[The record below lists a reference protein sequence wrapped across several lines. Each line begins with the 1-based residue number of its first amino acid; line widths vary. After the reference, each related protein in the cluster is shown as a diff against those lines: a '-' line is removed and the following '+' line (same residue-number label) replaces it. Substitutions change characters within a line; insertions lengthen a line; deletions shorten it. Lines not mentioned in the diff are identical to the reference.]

1 MQSPSQINTIFSY
14 FNIYRILIALLL
26 LAMSIVQDQ
35 LSQQFRDPDIYQFTT
50 LAYLL
55 LNLGFFG
62 YYRIDQNLQARQL
75 FASLSLDI
83 AVLHALFYLGQG
95 VNQGESN
102 LVIISVA
109 AANIMLHGRLGFA
122 IAAQA
127 SLFSLA
133 VEIERHLTS
142 LSSVS
147 EVAVAGLQGT
157 VYFASAYIV
166 QNLSQRIRTSE
177 GLAEQ
182 QQRDIRELQEL
193 NQHVIQSMRTGIIVC
208 DQDGHI
214 KTTNQACQDLL
225 GLAPKTPLPE
235 PLKQRL
241 SLWQAQ
247 PNARTTPF
255 RVTPEFPL
263 VQANFASLKREQGR
277 HILIFIED
285 TRQMKQQAQY
295 LKLASLG
302 RLTASIAHEVRN
314 PLGAISHATQL
325 LRESEQ
331 LSPADKKMTDIILR
345 HSDRVNRIIEDTLSL
360 SRRSEPDSREIV
372 IAQWLEGIVNDFEL
386 ANPSAQIKLALNT
399 PQAKAR
405 FDPSQLEQVLVNLLA
420 NALRHGLGSE
430 QQQPIILKL
439 DHTSSGKRAFIDVIN
454 AGPGIAEEARQH
466 LFEPFFTT
474 ETQGTGLGLYLSKEI
489 CEANQAQ
496 LDYISDCE
504 DGTCFR
510 ILFAPAKR
518 IH

>member
-1 MQSPSQINTIFSY
+1 
-14 FNIYRILIALLL
+14 
-26 LAMSIVQDQ
+26 MSIVQDQ
-35 LSQQFRDPDIYQFTT
+35 LSQQFRHPDVYQFTT

-62 YYRIDQNLQARQL
+62 YYRVDQDINSRQL
-75 FASLSLDI
+75 FGSLSLDI

-133 VEIERHLTS
+133 IEIERHLAS
-142 LSSVS
+142 LSSIS
-147 EVAVAGLQGT
+147 EVAVAGLQGM

-166 QNLSQRIRTSE
+166 QNLSLRVMKSE
-177 GLAEQ
+177 GLARQ
-182 QQRDIRELQEL
+182 QQRDIQELQEL
-193 NQHVIQSMRTGIIVC
+193 NQHVIQSMRTGIVVC
-208 DQDGHI
+208 DQDGNI
-214 KTTNQACQDLL
+214 KTSNQACSDLIDL
-225 GLAPKTPLPE
+225 MPDTPMPRALKERLAIWLE
-235 PLKQRL
+235 
-241 SLWQAQ
+241 Q
-247 PNARTTPF
+247 PSARTTAF
-255 RVTPEFPL
+255 RVSAEYPL
-263 VQANFASLKREQGR
+263 VQANFASLKREHGK

-331 LSPADKKMTDIILR
+331 LDPADKKMTDIILR
-345 HSDRVNRIIEDTLSL
+345 HSERVNRIIEDTLSL
-360 SRRSEPDSREIV
+360 SRRSEPDSREMHM
-372 IAQWLEGIVNDFEL
+372 AQWLESIVSDFEL
-386 ANPSAQIKLALNT
+386 ANPSAKIQLELVN
-399 PQAKAR
+399 PLAKAR
-405 FDPSQLEQVLVNLLA
+405 FDPSQLEQVIANLLA
-420 NALRHGLGSE
+420 NALRHSLSAE
-430 QQQPIILKL
+430 SPRPVILRL
-439 DHTSSGKRAFIDVIN
+439 AQTSTGKRSFIDVIN
-454 AGPGIAEEARQH
+454 VGEAIKLETKQH

-474 ETQGTGLGLYLSKEI
+474 ETEGTGLGLYLSKEI

-496 LDYISDCE
+496 LDHISQCE
-504 DGTCFR
+504 EGVCFR